1 MNPSSSPAAPG
12 SSSTTVTRWPA
23 VDERRASRRTR
34 ESYSTDLWSNIAT
47 RICDQRTVGEPDS
60 AIGLPASA
68 TLAIAMAQAREDHRG
83 GSRPTPS
90 FPERRRSNPPRPP
103 DPGPRAD
110 PPDAARDLL
119 PLGLLVAL
127 AVFLDSPGPVIYR
140 SQRIGKG
147 GLVFEMLK
155 FRTMERDAEGPPLS
169 AAGDERY
176 TPLGRR
182 LALSRLDELPQIW
195 NVLKGDMRLVGPRP
209 EVEGFVAAYAGEYE
223 RILSVPPGLT
233 GPAQVE
239 YAWEGEV
246 LAKAQA
252 VDRARVYRESI
263 QPYKLAIDLAYVKH
277 HGVLGDLALLARTL
291 RPAAASD
298 RGPDGGGPA
307 GPQLRGAPR
316 ARRRPGRPAVRL
328 HGDLR
333 PRGRRARSE
342 TASAP
347 PRHVA
352 PGEAQPA
359 ATASASS
366 SST

>member
-1 MNPSSSPAAPG
+1 MRVKF
-12 SSSTTVTRWPA
+12 TV
-23 VDERRASRRTR
+23 E
-34 ESYSTDLWSNIAT
+34 DLG
-47 RICDQRTVGEPDS
+47 R
-60 AIGLPASA
+60 L
-68 TLAIAMAQAREDHRG
+68 
-83 GSRPTPS
+83 
-90 FPERRRSNPPRPP
+90 RRSHRVADRIPRGLRIFDLVLIVLTLPL
-103 DPGPRAD
+103 
-110 PPDAARDLL
+110 LL
-119 PLGLLVAL
+119 PLGVLVAI

-155 FRTMERDAEGPPLS
+155 FRTMTSDAEGPPLS

-239 YAWEGEV
+239 YAWEGEE

-263 QPYKLAIDLAYVKH
+263 QPYKLAIDLAYVKQ
-277 HGVLGDLALLARTL
+277 HGVLGDLALLAKTFVLPLHQIGVRL
-291 RPAAASD
+291 VEGLPGRSFAARLAPAIALVGLLFVFTAIY
-298 RGPDGGGPA
+298 A
-307 GPQLRGAPR
+307 LEAGAP
-316 ARRRPGRPAVRL
+316 
-328 HGDLR
+328 
-333 PRGRRARSE
+333 S
-342 TASAP
+342 
-347 PRHVA
+347 
-352 PGEAQPA
+352 
-359 ATASASS
+359 
-366 SST
+366 